1 MSPYLN
7 DFSQV
12 ENFIMDTVSKQKDF
26 VNRIFLALSPH
37 HIVLD
42 RENGIYKQTAL
53 LTSISEDCQM

>member
-26 VNRIFLALSPH
+26 VNRNFLGLPPH

-42 RENGIYKQTAL
+42 RENGIYKQTAF